1 MCICKTAFILLFERI
16 GFILGLPCLSDRFI
30 SKISSLFKDVID
42 WLEKE
47 FLDQKYLDKQDE
59 IRIRAPKGSKDNIKK
74 YAAAAGCSLNQYIL
88 DAVKMRMEK
97 ETSALDQ

>member
-1 MCICKTAFILLFERI
+1 MTEKKSNYN
-16 GFILGLPCLSDRFI
+16 GLTEAR
-30 SKISSLFKDVID
+30 KRAN
-42 WLEKE
+42 
-47 FLDQKYLDKQDE
+47 QKYLDKQDE